1 MNKIETKLNRIA
13 ESLEKMTTNGAR
25 SKGQVNM
32 ITDFAWACSKIRG
45 AMDLVNP
52 RPVPETNW
60 LGCFFCG
67 AAWLSESEPR
77 HLEDYE
83 MIEWLEG

>member
-25 SKGQVNM
+25 SKGQVKM

-45 AMDLVNP
+45 AMDMFQP
-52 RPVPETNW
+52 RPVPETDW
-60 LGCFFCG
+60 IGCLFCG
-67 AAWLSESEPR
+67 NAWKPESAPV
-77 HLEDYE
+77 HKEDCE
-83 MIEWLEG
+83 MMEWLEG